1 MKAWKHVIFTHVS
14 DFDQA
19 SSSDFGH
26 LQPSAAW
33 VHMDVD
39 LQHKGKPRNKTVK
52 PWPIFNW
59 VHGSL
64 FHMESSASKAHS
76 SYFDS
81 LFTPTPTTPSSNP
94 ADGGS
99 FVHEHPG
106 NNFKGCNAGCKCGVA
121 KNKTKLKNREAPE
134 GTGDIHSS
142 TLKRGK
148 REKSY
153 CVPLKQERKTERK
166 RELA

>member
-1 MKAWKHVIFTHVS
+1 MKAWKHVIFTRFRFGSGVFFRFWS
-14 DFDQA
+14 FA
-19 SSSDFGH
+19 TICSLSSHGRR
-26 LQPSAAW
+26 LAAQREAKKQNS
-33 VHMDVD
+33 VT
-39 LQHKGKPRNKTVK
+39 TVK

-81 LFTPTPTTPSSNP
+81 LFTSTPTTPSANP

-142 TLKRGK
+142 TLKRGE

-153 CVPLKQERKTERK
+153 CVP
-166 RELA
+166 